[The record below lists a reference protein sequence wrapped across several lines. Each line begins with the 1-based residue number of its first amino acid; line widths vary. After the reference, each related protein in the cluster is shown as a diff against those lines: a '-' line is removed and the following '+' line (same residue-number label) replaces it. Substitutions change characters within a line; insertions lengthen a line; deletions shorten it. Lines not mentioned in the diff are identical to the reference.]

1 MCAFSPSRCTRT
13 VGSREN
19 VGGRRLGEGCGESQ
33 ETTRLLY
40 MCVEFTRNNLLINR
54 EELNSGVI
62 HLYKFLYKFGDKLTD
77 THFRNPV
84 CHRDFYMYAAQ
95 EPIDINTRKGCVHSI
110 GTSQKEH
117 N

>member
-1 MCAFSPSRCTRT
+1 
-13 VGSREN
+13 
-19 VGGRRLGEGCGESQ
+19 
-33 ETTRLLY
+33 
-40 MCVEFTRNNLLINR
+40 MCVEFTRNDLLNNR

-62 HLYKFLYKFGDKLTD
+62 HLYKFGDELTD

-95 EPIDINTRKGCVHSI
+95 EPIDINTRKGRFHSI